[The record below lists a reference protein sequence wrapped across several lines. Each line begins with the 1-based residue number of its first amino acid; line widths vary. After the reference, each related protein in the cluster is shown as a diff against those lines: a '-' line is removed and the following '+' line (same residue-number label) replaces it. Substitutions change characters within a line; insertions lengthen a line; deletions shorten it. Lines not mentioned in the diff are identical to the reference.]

1 MYTKAKLISKIKT
14 ATETRSFESAFF
26 LMIVLEDSYNKYD
39 LSYEDFVEIKKQL
52 VEAFNDTFGLFFPYK
67 YSSDIDRSNL
77 VNLVMV
83 AKRFEA

>member
-14 ATETRSFESAFF
+14 ATETRRFESAFF
-26 LMIVLEDSYNKYD
+26 LMIVLDDSCYKYD
-39 LSYEDFVEIKKQL
+39 LNYEEFIEIKKQL

-67 YSSDIDRSNL
+67 YSSDVDKSNL